1 MVMTGGRGRTHGK
14 IKIGADDPSL
24 TGNGGMLAVTELCGK
39 LGLIEALEKGI
50 GPVKRRARGFTGGQ
64 VLAGMAAAQLA
75 GEDFLVGLDRVRA
88 DQAGQQV
95 TPVPGLATSTAAG
108 IARRFTGKHWRGT
121 EAGLAAATAR
131 MTALLPAERAA
142 ELAEGPVTIDID
154 ATDVEVYGSK
164 KRGVAY
170 TYQGQ
175 RAGRPHVAS
184 WAETE
189 IPLAADLLAGD
200 QDPRSSV
207 VALLGRALAA
217 LPRAIRDGAAAAGR
231 KIALRAD
238 AGYFAGDPA
247 RAAAAENMAFA
258 IGAKRI
264 ASMWKALA
272 GIEDN
277 AWRDAIDMDN
287 AQVAVSPYRPA
298 DWPEDTVLLVRRV
311 KLDPGQV
318 SADPRSRRRRT
329 LHPDQRAL
337 PIPELEQEP
346 AIYAYSFICTNL
358 DVSTPARAAAVEH
371 WYRHR
376 TSIENIFRDSK
387 HGAALRHLPS
397 GHEQVNTA
405 WMWAS
410 LIAAAV
416 AAWLHQ
422 LTGLILGG
430 ELVEGHGVRGG
441 KAMIATLRRVLI
453 AVPARLVSHG
463 GQLIMRLA
471 PGPCLLPQVLAAIRA
486 LPAPPADHRTS
497 TTRDRQAITGTQT
510 PGHGPPAPDQQKD
523 PAPAKPGATTG
534 PLSCPHAGPDSFK
547 IIYPAVDNGRRSTRG
562 FGSERKNPDGSCAR
576 VGDEA
581 LRAALAGA
589 AAAHLPDWRGRVT
602 PHLLRHYCASQ
613 LYANGMDLA
622 AIQEVL
628 GHSWVVTTMNYIHV
642 HRAHVEDAWVSGQQR
657 AAGKLKG
664 LLP

>member
-1 MVMTGGRGRTHGK
+1 M
-14 IKIGADDPSL
+14 IAI
-24 TGNGGMLAVTELCGK
+24 TELCGK
-39 LGLIEALEKGI
+39 LGLIEALDEAM
-50 GPVKRRARGFTGGQ
+50 GPVKQRRRGFTGGQ

-75 GEDFLVGLDRVRA
+75 GEDFLVGLDRLRA
-88 DQAGQQV
+88 DAAGQQV
-95 TPVPGLATSTAAG
+95 TPVPGLATSTASG
-108 IARRFTGKHWRGT
+108 LARRFTARHWRGA

-131 MTALLPAERAA
+131 MTGLLPAERAA

-175 RAGRPHVAS
+175 RAGLPHVAA

-200 QDPRSSV
+200 DDPRSSA

-217 LPRAIRDGAAAAGR
+217 LPQAIRDGAAAAGR

-238 AGYFAGDPA
+238 AGYFAGDLA
-247 RAAAAENMAFA
+247 RAAAAADMDFA

-264 ASMWKALA
+264 TSMWKALA
-272 GIEDN
+272 GIAED
-277 AWRDAIDMDN
+277 AWRDAIDMAG
-287 AQVAVSPYRPA
+287 AQVAVSPYKPA
-298 DWPEDTVLLVRRV
+298 DWPDGTVLLIRRV
-311 KLDPGQV
+311 KLDPDQV

-346 AIYAYSFICTNL
+346 AIYAYSFICTNM
-358 DVSTPARAAAVEH
+358 DVSTPAKAAAVEH

-376 TSIENIFRDSK
+376 TAIENIFRDSK

-397 GHEQVNTA
+397 AYEQVNTA

-422 LTGLILGG
+422 LTGLISGG

-441 KAMIATLRRVLI
+441 KAMIATLRRTLI
-453 AVPARLVSHG
+453 ATPARLVRHG

-471 PGPCLLPQVLAAIRA
+471 PGADLLPAVLATIRA
-486 LPAPPADHRTS
+486 LPAP
-497 TTRDRQAITGTQT
+497 G
-510 PGHGPPAPDQQKD
+510 
-523 PAPAKPGATTG
+523 
-534 PLSCPHAGPDSFK
+534 
-547 IIYPAVDNGRRSTRG
+547 
-562 FGSERKNPDGSCAR
+562 
-576 VGDEA
+576 
-581 LRAALAGA
+581 
-589 AAAHLPDWRGRVT
+589 
-602 PHLLRHYCASQ
+602 
-613 LYANGMDLA
+613 
-622 AIQEVL
+622 
-628 GHSWVVTTMNYIHV
+628 
-642 HRAHVEDAWVSGQQR
+642 
-657 AAGKLKG
+657 
-664 LLP
+664 

>member
-39 LGLIEALEKGI
+39 LGLIEALDKGI
-50 GPVKRRARGFTGGQ
+50 GPVKQRARGFTGGQ

-75 GEDFLVGLDRVRA
+75 GEDFRWGSTGSAPTRRPAGHAGAGAGHLDRGRDRA
-88 DQAGQQV
+88 
-95 TPVPGLATSTAAG
+95 PVHRRALA
-108 IARRFTGKHWRGT
+108 RDRG
-121 EAGLAAATAR
+121 
-131 MTALLPAERAA
+131 
-142 ELAEGPVTIDID
+142 
-154 ATDVEVYGSK
+154 
-164 KRGVAY
+164 
-170 TYQGQ
+170 
-175 RAGRPHVAS
+175 RAGRGDRPDDGSAARRAHGGAGRRAGDDRHRRHRRGGVREQETRRGLYLPGAAGGPAARGL

-189 IPLAADLLAGD
+189 IPPAADLLAGD

-217 LPRAIRDGAAAAGR
+217 LPRAVRDGAAAAGR

-238 AGYFAGDPA
+238 AGYFAGELA

-272 GIEDN
+272 GIGDN
-277 AWRDAIDMDN
+277 AWRDAIDMPN
-287 AQVAVSPYRPA
+287 AQVAVSTYRP

-311 KLDPGQV
+311 KLDPDQV

-329 LHPDQRAL
+329 LPPDQRAL

-410 LIAAAV
+410 LIAAAI

-441 KAMIATLRRVLI
+441 KAMIATLRR
-453 AVPARLVSHG
+453 S
-463 GQLIMRLA
+463 
-471 PGPCLLPQVLAAIRA
+471 
-486 LPAPPADHRTS
+486 
-497 TTRDRQAITGTQT
+497 
-510 PGHGPPAPDQQKD
+510 
-523 PAPAKPGATTG
+523 
-534 PLSCPHAGPDSFK
+534 
-547 IIYPAVDNGRRSTRG
+547 
-562 FGSERKNPDGSCAR
+562 
-576 VGDEA
+576 
-581 LRAALAGA
+581 
-589 AAAHLPDWRGRVT
+589 
-602 PHLLRHYCASQ
+602 
-613 LYANGMDLA
+613 
-622 AIQEVL
+622 
-628 GHSWVVTTMNYIHV
+628 
-642 HRAHVEDAWVSGQQR
+642 
-657 AAGKLKG
+657 
-664 LLP
+664 